1 MKKKV
6 FISGGAGV
14 IGTSLVNLLIRKKN
28 YEIFV
33 GDIKD
38 KPQEFK
44 NKILYRKGDLNF
56 LKEDEI
62 RNFQP
67 EIFIHLAAVFER
79 TDESYNFYDNN
90 FRNNI
95 ALSNHL
101 LKLIAK
107 INSALQRIKE
117 GTYGFCEETGEPIG
131 LKRLI
136 ARPVATLSIE
146 AQERHER
153 DEKIF
158 IDD

>member
-107 INSALQRIKE
+107 INSIKKIIYE
-117 GTYGFCEETGEPIG
+117 SSYLTY
-131 LKRLI
+131 
-136 ARPVATLSIE
+136 
-146 AQERHER
+146 
-153 DEKIF
+153 D
-158 IDD
+158 

>member
-1 MKKKV
+1 MV
-6 FISGGAGV
+6 V
-14 IGTSLVNLLIRKKN
+14 QVSLELALLICLLEKKN

-107 INSALQRIKE
+107 LTQ
-117 GTYGFCEETGEPIG
+117 
-131 LKRLI
+131 LK
-136 ARPVATLSIE
+136 
-146 AQERHER
+146 
-153 DEKIF
+153 K
-158 IDD
+158 